1 MPQHSC
7 CLLHMMLTPASSHGA
22 GHDPLSSP
30 IAAILPLRSRCA
42 RRASLSGV
50 PVAAPSKKRSGLENI
65 MMRFVWF
72 VSLEE

>member
-1 MPQHSC
+1 
-7 CLLHMMLTPASSHGA
+7 MMAAPAASPHGA

-30 IAAILPLRSRCA
+30 TAPILPLRSRCA

-50 PVAAPSKKRSGLENI
+50 PVAAPSKESSGLENI

-72 VSLEE
+72 VSPDE